1 VKLFNTGLSLM
12 VVAVIALPIVAV
24 INPDNRGFLLYA
36 FYFCG
41 LLELIGLIFVLVHII
56 KLKRNSP

>member
-1 VKLFNTGLSLM
+1 MKIFNSGLAM
-12 VVAVIALPIVAV
+12 MVIAVVALPVVAV
-24 INPDNRGFLLYA
+24 INPVNRDFILYS

-56 KLKRNSP
+56 SLKRKNP

>member
-1 VKLFNTGLSLM
+1 VKLFNIGLSLM
-12 VVAVIALPIVAV
+12 IFAIIVLPVVAVISPA
-24 INPDNRGFLLYA
+24 NRDFVLYA

-41 LLELIGLIFVLVHII
+41 LLELIGLVFVLVHII

>member
-1 VKLFNTGLSLM
+1 VKLFNIGLSLM
-12 VVAVIALPIVAV
+12 IMAVVALPVVAV
-24 INPDNRGFLLYA
+24 INPGNRDFVLYA

>member
-1 VKLFNTGLSLM
+1 MKLFNIGLSLM
-12 VVAVIALPIVAV
+12 IMAVIALPIVTVVSAQHKNLV
-24 INPDNRGFLLYA
+24 VYG

-56 KLKRNSP
+56 SIKKTNP

>member
-1 VKLFNTGLSLM
+1 VKLFNIGLSLM
-12 VVAVIALPIVAV
+12 IFAIIVLPLVAV
-24 INPDNRGFLLYA
+24 INPANRDFVLYA

-41 LLELIGLIFVLVHII
+41 LLELIGLVFVLVHII

>member
-1 VKLFNTGLSLM
+1 MIL
-12 VVAVIALPIVAV
+12 AVIALPIAAV
-24 INPDNRGFLLYA
+24 VIPSNGGFVLYV

-56 KLKRNSP
+56 KLKGKNP

>member
-1 VKLFNTGLSLM
+1 VKLFNIGLAMM
-12 VVAVIALPIVAV
+12 VVAVIALPIVGV
-24 INPDNRGFLLYA
+24 INPLNRDFVLYA

-56 KLKRNSP
+56 KLKKR